1 MLLCC
6 IVLLVFFLIVLKTT
20 QCSNTIHG
28 TIYSFL
34 ENNTI
39 PWTQYNTITKYNFC
53 KKNLKFYQIVLCY
66 CVVLCCCF
74 FCVFL
79 NYYETTQHNR
89 YIQFHKFKRK
99 NPSFF
104 KNNTIHNSIF
114 IFLENNTIHNT
125 ISSFWKQYYSP
136 LNLLVGDLEIWF
148 FLKTIL
154 FSLARNLIFFWKQ
167 YYSPLNLLVDELE
180 IWFFF
185 S

>member
-1 MLLCC
+1 M
-6 IVLLVFFLIVLKTT
+6 
-20 QCSNTIHG
+20 NTIQH
-28 TIYSFL
+28 
-34 ENNTI
+34 NNTI
-39 PWTQYNTITKYNFC
+39 QFPQKI
-53 KKNLKFYQIVLCY
+53 LKFYQIVLCY
-66 CVVLCCCF
+66 CVVLCCIVLLF
-74 FCVFL
+74 FMFFFL

-104 KNNTIHNSIF
+104 KNNTIHNSIS

-148 FLKTIL
+148 F
-154 FSLARNLIFFWKQ
+154 WKQ
-167 YYSPLNLLVDELE
+167 YYSAWLE

-185 S
+185 ENNTIHL

>member
-6 IVLLVFFLIVLKTT
+6 IVL
-20 QCSNTIHG
+20 
-28 TIYSFL
+28 
-34 ENNTI
+34 
-39 PWTQYNTITKYNFC
+39 
-53 KKNLKFYQIVLCY
+53 Y
-66 CVVLCCCF
+66 CVVVFSVF
-74 FCVFL
+74 FFL

-104 KNNTIHNSIF
+104 KNNTIHNSIS

-148 FLKTIL
+148 FFKTIL
-154 FSLARNLIFFWKQ
+154 FSLARNLIFFFLKTILFTFKSACRWAR
-167 YYSPLNLLVDELE
+167 NLIFLFITILFVFNYACR
-180 IWFFF
+180 WPRN
-185 S
+185 